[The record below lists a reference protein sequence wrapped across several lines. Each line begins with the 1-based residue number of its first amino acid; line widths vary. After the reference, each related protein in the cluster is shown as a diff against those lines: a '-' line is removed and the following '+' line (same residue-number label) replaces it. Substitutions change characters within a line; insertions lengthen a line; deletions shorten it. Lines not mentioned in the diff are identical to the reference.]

1 MDYSL
6 LKNKVYLTLLA
17 YYDQKKMPS
26 YVELGEKVGI
36 SRQTASTRTK
46 ELFDEGLIEKSDNK
60 IVVQNK
66 LNIDMLLLKSYL
78 DNNRF
83 DPVELKQLLFE
94 DSEQTKTDLA
104 KELGVSRASI
114 YLDQHTVIYAICSEG
129 KIKYIGTTTHYEDRI
144 NQHIKKRPFLTPSNF
159 IVLVDNILGTGYR
172 TELEL
177 IHLLQPEWNIMGKS
191 II

>member
-66 LNIDMLLLKSYL
+66 LNIDVLLLKSYL

-94 DSEQTKTDLA
+94 DNEQTKTNLA
-104 KELGVSRASI
+104 KELGISRASI
-114 YLDQHTVIYAICSEG
+114 YLDQHTVVYAICSEG

-159 IVLVDNILGTGYR
+159 IVLVDNILGSGYN

-177 IHLLQPEWNIMGKS
+177 IHLLQPEWNIVGKS

>member
-26 YVELGEKVGI
+26 YIELGEKVGI

-60 IVVQNK
+60 IAVQNK
-66 LNIDMLLLKSYL
+66 LNIDVLLLKSYL

-159 IVLVDNILGTGYR
+159 IVLVDNILGSGYR

-177 IHLLQPEWNIMGKS
+177 IHLLQPEWNIIGKS

>member
-17 YYDQKKMPS
+17 QYDQKKMPS

-36 SRQTASTRTK
+36 SRQTASTKTK
-46 ELFDEGLIEKSDNK
+46 ELFDKGLIEKIDNK
-60 IVVQNK
+60 IVVCNS
-66 LNIDMLLLKSYL
+66 LNIDVVLLKSYL

-159 IVLVDNILGTGYR
+159 IVLVDNILGSGYR

-177 IHLLQPEWNIMGKS
+177 IHLLQPEWNIIGKS